1 MILPN
6 GSNSKYI
13 KTVIGIFVLFT
24 IISPLIHKITGK
36 NNLISFKSYNGI
48 MENDALTT
56 SSNVDNNK
64 LIKQM
69 YEENLKIDI
78 KAKLSQKGYQVGN
91 INVEILD
98 NEEYTLNS
106 IDVRILNSN
115 RNTSTNNNQTATTI
129 VENVENVL
137 INISGGNATNTKV
150 SGDEKS
156 VLSEG
161 EKRKIIQ
168 YLCSVYE
175 VREENIVV
183 N

>member
-24 IISPLIHKITGK
+24 IVSPMINKITGK
-36 NNLISFKSYNGI
+36 NNFISLKSYSDLTNN
-48 MENDALTT
+48 ETVTT
-56 SSNVDNNK
+56 SSNVDNSK

-98 NEEYTLNS
+98 NDEYTLNS
-106 IDVRILNSN
+106 INIKILNSN
-115 RNTSTNNNQTATTI
+115 RNTSNNNNQTATTI

-137 INISGGNATNTKV
+137 INISGGNATNTK
-150 SGDEKS
+150 SSSDEKS
-156 VLSEG
+156 VISEG